1 MNKIFTLIAVSLA
14 AMSVNAQEVWKAAEY
29 DLTQATEQTITEGI
43 YGAGTA
49 DAPDTSVPGS
59 LITSVITASTE
70 NVTMTGMSTPNSLA
84 PWDIEDGKT
93 QVYWELKGKPADDS
107 NPNDALITDACNPK
121 FAQYLMPK
129 GNPEAT
135 HWEFVEETE
144 NGQSFRV
151 YGTYWNPG
159 DNMPAKGAYW
169 KFDTKA
175 AGTLKL
181 GVYVNKGNHLFYV
194 VDAATKQPLAPA
206 SVNVAIYYQ
215 NTGFAYESQKDET
228 TGEVIPGTEKYL
240 NEGVMAD
247 DYILQHTNGCTQ
259 NRPALGYVSFP
270 VEAGKTYYVF
280 NPKSQVGLYGF
291 EFTAAPAAGPEIPA
305 NAIYFWESPDGTPV
319 EKGGKIAY
327 MNGDGDRLNYAN
339 AGYYT
344 ICLNGKKANINDDA
358 PSANAGHMLLTLDQA
373 LEVGDVIEIT
383 AYRNKNADGK
393 SASIMFYFENGAEWA
408 DTKSFVNILS
418 DDENA
423 DWDNDGST
431 PNTNTWEITAA
442 EAGSK
447 TIKLTRNSASTNLF
461 ITKFVITR
469 GGANGIENVE
479 VVTPVKNNV
488 IYNLS
493 GQKVDASYKGIII
506 VNGKKYFNK

>member
-1 MNKIFTLIAVSLA
+1 MKKIFTLIAVALA
-14 AMSVNAQEVWKAAEY
+14 TMSVNAQEVWKAAEY
-29 DLTQATEQTITEGI
+29 DLTQATEQTLTEGI

-70 NVTMTGMSTPNSLA
+70 NVTMTGLSTPNSLS

-129 GNPEAT
+129 GNPEST

-280 NPKSQVGLYGF
+280 CQKSQIGLYGF
-291 EFTAAPAAGPEIPA
+291 EFTAGAAGGGSASA
-305 NAIYFWESPDGTPV
+305 NVIYSWESPEGTPI
-319 EKGGKIAY
+319 ETGGKIEY
-327 MNGDGDRLNYAN
+327 MNGDGDRLNYSN
-339 AGYYT
+339 AGYHT
-344 ICLNGKKANINDDA
+344 ICLNGKKGNINDA
-358 PSANAGHMLLTLDQA
+358 PSANAGYMLLTLDQA
-373 LEVGDVIEIT
+373 LEAGDIMEIT
-383 AYRNKNADGK
+383 AYRNKNAEEK
-393 SASIMFYFENGAEWA
+393 NATIMFYFENGAEWA
-408 DTKSFVNILS
+408 DTKTFVNICS

-447 TIKLTRNSASTNLF
+447 TIKMTRNSASTNLF

-469 GGANGIENVE
+469 GGASGIENVE
-479 VVTPVKNNV
+479 VVTPVKNNA

-506 VNGKKYFNK
+506 VNGKKFFNK